1 MEEIL
6 NVDYHRARLILI
18 SLNTSKTIKEAS
30 EKCGITVRTMHLWKR
45 NYGLR
50 KTGKGTFERTVNHWM
65 VKVS

>member
-6 NVDYHRARLILI
+6 NVDYHRARLMLI

-45 NYGLR
+45 NYGIR
-50 KTGKGTFERTVNHWM
+50 KIGKGKYERMVNPWM
-65 VKVS
+65 VNVS